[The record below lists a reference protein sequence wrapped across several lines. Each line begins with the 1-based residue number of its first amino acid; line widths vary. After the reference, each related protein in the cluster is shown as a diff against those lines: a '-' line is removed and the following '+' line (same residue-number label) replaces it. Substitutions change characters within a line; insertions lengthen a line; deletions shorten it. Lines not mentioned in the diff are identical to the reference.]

1 MKKIVFAILASAL
14 VLSSCAKDFLEKA
27 PVLSQSNVLTLST
40 YEGLD
45 LSTAGAYA
53 PLASTNWYGADFII
67 QAEMATGNGK
77 RWGPQFDKYE
87 SGRCTDPYYILYN
100 PGNTSALWGTAYYVI
115 LAANSVINAI
125 DAEDASYKAS
135 EQDLNNLKA
144 ECLFLRALSHFD
156 LVRTYAMPYNYTADA
171 SHLGVPVVLVSDS
184 EAQPARETVAKTYE
198 QIISDLLEAEKI
210 IDPEYVRAG
219 VNDPKATVTL
229 EAIQALLARAYQY
242 SEQWQKAADYA
253 NKVIESGKF
262 RLWTASEIKDGA
274 VYMIDKPGDG
284 EVIFEIYNGLSQTY
298 GTGNENI
305 WGLTSYQAYGD
316 AGASYDIYNAYE
328 DTDVRKTLLTPDT
341 DGNALFTIKYFGKG
355 LGALDAT
362 NVIVLRLSE
371 MYLIRAEAVV
381 KGATGYSA
389 VDDLKLIADNRGAT
403 PQTATPSGVYEE
415 LNKEFAW
422 EAHLW
427 FDLARTG
434 RDMNRT
440 DVASEA
446 IIKTL
451 KAKDY
456 RWAKPIPRR
465 EFNVNKNLV
474 QNEGY
479 SNE

>member
-1 MKKIVFAILASAL
+1 M
-14 VLSSCAKDFLEKA
+14 
-27 PVLSQSNVLTLST
+27 Q
-40 YEGLD
+40 
-45 LSTAGAYA
+45 
-53 PLASTNWYGADFII
+53 
-67 QAEMATGNGK
+67 
-77 RWGPQFDKYE
+77 
-87 SGRCTDPYYILYN
+87 
-100 PGNTSALWGTAYYVI
+100 
-115 LAANSVINAI
+115 
-125 DAEDASYKAS
+125 
-135 EQDLNNLKA
+135 
-144 ECLFLRALSHFD
+144 
-156 LVRTYAMPYNYTADA
+156 
-171 SHLGVPVVLVSDS
+171 
-184 EAQPARETVAKTYE
+184 
-198 QIISDLLEAEKI
+198 
-210 IDPEYVRAG
+210 
-219 VNDPKATVTL
+219 ATVTL

-341 DGNALFTIKYFGKG
+341 DGNALFTLKYFGKG

-465 EFNVNKNLV
+465 EFNVNNNLV
-474 QNEGY
+474 QNDGY